1 MSASP
6 FSELVLA
13 STSPARRALMQS
25 LRVPFR
31 PEAPEVVEDFPPGTH
46 VGDAVAML
54 AERKARAVFERNP
67 SALVVGCDQLA
78 ALDGAA
84 LGKPSDRAAAR
95 EQLMRL
101 SGRTHQIVTGLC
113 LLGSGV
119 RELEVDVAHLTAFPL
134 EPDEIE
140 RYVDLGEWEGCAG
153 GYRVE
158 AAGQA
163 LFREIAGDRAAV
175 MGLPMVRLVN
185 ALRRL
190 GWRFFE

>member
-1 MSASP
+1 
-6 FSELVLA
+6 
-13 STSPARRALMQS
+13 MQS